1 MSQTVEILLVED
13 NPEDVI
19 LVQEAFK
26 EANVT
31 VNLNVVDDGAKA
43 IDFLERR
50 GSYVNARKVD
60 LIILDLNLPKQNGH
74 EVLRRIKEDPQHKQV
89 PVVVLT
95 TSRAEND
102 VVKSYGL
109 GASCFITK
117 PFGFYQFIE
126 AVKSIEKFWLNLVTL
141 PPK

>member
-1 MSQTVEILLVED
+1 MNKSIEILLVED

-19 LVQEAFK
+19 LVEEALK
-26 EANVT
+26 EGRMS
-31 VNLNVVDDGAKA
+31 VNLNVVEDGQEAMQYLRRQGNHTNAKA
-43 IDFLERR
+43 IDL
-50 GSYVNARKVD
+50 V
-60 LIILDLNLPKQNGH
+60 ILDLNLPKENGH
-74 EVLRRIKEDPQHKQV
+74 EVLKKIKSDAALKNI

-95 TSRAEND
+95 TSQAEKD
-102 VVKSYGL
+102 VVTSYGL

-117 PFGFYQFIE
+117 PFGFYQFME